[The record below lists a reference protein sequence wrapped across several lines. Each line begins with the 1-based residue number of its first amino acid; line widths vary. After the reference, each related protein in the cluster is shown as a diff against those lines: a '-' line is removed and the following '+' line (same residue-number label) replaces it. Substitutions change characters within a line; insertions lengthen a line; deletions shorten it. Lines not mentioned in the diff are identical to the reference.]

1 VVRALEHAA
10 NGDGR
15 VRAGC
20 GVATQRIGPR
30 SRLSVVDAIVSGT
43 HERGTSHYDLLR
55 AFHDDAVLERME
67 READARGYRT
77 HEFGDSVMLLK
88 KREGLEG
95 RDGVLSPLPPLSSIS
110 PS

>member
-1 VVRALEHAA
+1 
-10 NGDGR
+10 
-15 VRAGC
+15 
-20 GVATQRIGPR
+20 
-30 SRLSVVDAIVSGT
+30 LSVVDAIVSGT